1 MTRVLERS
9 TSGNRQRER
18 PLFNLETRNERRTLL
33 DVFNCLGQGEQKGK
47 SQTLLRGA
55 QGQHQRHSPETKE
68 ARSSAGGCLTEE

>member
-1 MTRVLERS
+1 M
-9 TSGNRQRER
+9 
-18 PLFNLETRNERRTLL
+18 